1 MDNDW
6 IDESTRAVFVEF
18 VMFNNAHRLF
28 SSVQLTVEIP
38 PIGNTFTGR
47 TTVRSYRQHY
57 VMSGMDV
64 LGKNLKNRSNKNL
77 TPTLSEG
84 TCESISIRVIF

>member
-64 LGKNLKNRSNKNL
+64 IGKNKK
-77 TPTLSEG
+77 
-84 TCESISIRVIF
+84 